1 MMGSY
6 GQGRD
11 QAKGNDLRC
20 VAFFFAEGPG
30 GSYMAYRPSS
40 LKMREERE
48 NIRKEAGLVSERFPG
63 VSSIAFHLT
72 YYHRRTGPVLM
83 KRTLNFFSNTHA
95 LFRMDCLQEGCSG
108 GGFDLTGVVKGM
120 VKERKNSG
128 KGQLRCNGKGAPQ
141 GHSHA
146 SIAYEVSIVYHRS
159 V

>member
-1 MMGSY
+1 MS
-6 GQGRD
+6 
-11 QAKGNDLRC
+11 
-20 VAFFFAEGPG
+20 
-30 GSYMAYRPSS
+30 YRPSS

-48 NIRKEAGLVSERFPG
+48 NIRKEAGLISERFPG
-63 VSSIAFHLT
+63 VSTIAFHLT
-72 YYHRRTGPVLM
+72 YYHKRTGPVLM

-120 VKERKNSG
+120 VKDRKNAG
-128 KGQLRCNGKGAPQ
+128 KGQLRCNGKDALH

-146 SIAYEVSIVYHRS
+146 TIAYEVNIVYRRS